1 MNRLQTKKK
10 DLTSVKELNEV
21 EISKLSI
28 MSLK

>member
-10 DLTSVKELNEV
+10 DITSVKELNEM
-21 EISKLSI
+21 EISKLPI